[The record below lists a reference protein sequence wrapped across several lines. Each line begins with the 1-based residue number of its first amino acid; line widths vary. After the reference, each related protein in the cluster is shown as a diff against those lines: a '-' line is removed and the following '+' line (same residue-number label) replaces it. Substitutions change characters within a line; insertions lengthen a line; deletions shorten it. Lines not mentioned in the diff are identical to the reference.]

1 MDNVDVALCLRALQK
16 FVPTLTQKE
25 MAEECGRTQP
35 SICYLMKSKAGNPR
49 PSAEVVAGIKRMMGK
64 YGITEDDVQRFAQEE
79 AEARLAA

>member
-1 MDNVDVALCLRALQK
+1 MDIALYLRALQK

-49 PSAEVVAGIKRMMGK
+49 PSAEVVAGINRLMLKHGV
-64 YGITEDDVQRFAQEE
+64 TEDDIQRFSQEE
-79 AEARLAA
+79 AEALLAA

>member
-1 MDNVDVALCLRALQK
+1 MDIALYLRALQK

-49 PSAEVVAGIKRMMGK
+49 PSAEVVEGINRLMLKH
-64 YGITEDDVQRFAQEE
+64 GITDEDIQQFAREE
-79 AEARLAA
+79 AEALLAA